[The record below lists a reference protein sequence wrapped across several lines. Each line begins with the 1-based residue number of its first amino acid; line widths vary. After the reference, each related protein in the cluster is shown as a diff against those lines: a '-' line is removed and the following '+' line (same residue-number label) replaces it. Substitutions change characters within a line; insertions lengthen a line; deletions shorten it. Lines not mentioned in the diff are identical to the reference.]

1 MRFHDRSSTTGLWAG
16 LRRAW
21 FGRLRRA
28 HHRQS
33 SRAAVAVAVSGAL
46 ALTVPA
52 RAAEGELE
60 LRIDL
65 PAESFVRGC
74 LNPVEGL
81 VATLTVTNN
90 AITASSLPV
99 PRLDPV
105 GGTEFEVYLR
115 GAPYGIPTTPE
126 TPARTPVR
134 RHVRLQPVGGNV
146 MQIPGYTVKPGKS
159 KEFELNVGRNYAF
172 KAAGRYEIR
181 RVDVLASVLL
191 DRLEDYEAGEP
202 DFPFMFYI
210 TQGQDRFDH
219 IIYLVRAGSGAYE
232 HYDVHGLGKVAPGVL
247 PEMTVAGSKVGLLV
261 PDKTNDN
268 KTRFF
273 VVDFGSVPMKAA
285 GEEFVHEP
293 GSGPSMSVDAEGNI
307 VAR

>member
-1 MRFHDRSSTTGLWAG
+1 MSLDKHLAS
-16 LRRAW
+16 
-21 FGRLRRA
+21 
-28 HHRQS
+28 
-33 SRAAVAVAVSGAL
+33 AALVLTAL
-46 ALTVPA
+46 AFAGGAP
-52 RAAEGELE
+52 AAEKEFMAVKIE
-60 LRIDL
+60 L
-65 PAESFVRGC
+65 PAESFIRGG
-74 LNPVEGL
+74 LDPVQGL
-81 VATLTVTNN
+81 VATVTVSNTSTTLLT
-90 AITASSLPV
+90 LPSPV
-99 PRLDPV
+99 LDPV
-105 GGTEFEVYLR
+105 GGTDFEVHLI
-115 GAPYGIPTTPE
+115 GAPYGVPKTPE
-126 TPARTPVR
+126 TPARTLIK
-134 RHVRLQPVGGNV
+134 RHVKLQPVGKDLPEL
-146 MQIPGYTVKPGKS
+146 PGFTIDPGAS
-159 KEFELNVGRNYAF
+159 KEFRLNVGRHYRF
-172 KAAGRYEIR
+172 RAAGRYEMACLYQGLR
-181 RVDVLASVLL
+181 SNSVEFEVLPLKRVDLIPPVFLPQIG
-191 DRLEDYEAGEP
+191 DYESGEP

>member
-1 MRFHDRSSTTGLWAG
+1 MRFHDRSSTIGLWAG
-16 LRRAW
+16 A
-21 FGRLRRA
+21 A
-28 HHRQS
+28 
-33 SRAAVAVAVSGAL
+33 AAVAVGGAL

-74 LNPVEGL
+74 LDPVEGL

-105 GGTEFEVYLR
+105 GGTEFEVYLA

-146 MQIPGYTVKPGKS
+146 MRIPGYTVKPGRS

-172 KAAGRYEIR
+172 KAAGRYEMTCLYQGAR
-181 RVDVLASVLL
+181 SNTVTFEVLPLKRVDVLATVLL

-232 HYDVHGLGKVAPGVL
+232 HYDCHVLAKVAPGVL

-261 PDKTNDN
+261 PDKTNDS

-273 VVDFGSVPMKAA
+273 VVDFGAMPMKAT